1 MQRGAVTAVQDSHG
15 VGAHAVRQ
23 VKDMNGR
30 FARSY
35 ASSWART
42 IGRAKEWMAVKDAL
56 QWFVMTEG
64 LWTLGGAP
72 CSQLICAASLLLK
85 TDTTFQSLRIP

>member
-56 QWFVMTEG
+56 
-64 LWTLGGAP
+64 
-72 CSQLICAASLLLK
+72 
-85 TDTTFQSLRIP
+85 